1 MDIYQLIKK
10 RKDLWNEKKD
20 IHLDEDYREA
30 VADFIIS
37 EQGADVRVA
46 IKDSPELLIELMF
59 VIVDKEQRTIPFF
72 LNEVQLSFVDKIN
85 NDKILFRQG
94 KIIGLRYLVLKGRQQ
109 GFTSLI
115 NAYQLA
121 VAITNPN
128 FSGYTLADDAE
139 NTEAIFTDKG
149 QFYFDNL
156 PDKLKPSI
164 KYKNR
169 RELDF
174 STDTGGGLN
183 SKWRVATAGNID
195 AGRSKTLSFFHGCL
209 SGDSKILQ
217 PNGKTIFMEDIL
229 VGDKVITSSGDVGVV
244 SNKWGSGVKE
254 VFNVNMWLSNE
265 PIQASKDHKILTD
278 NGYKTVEQLT
288 NKDYVALPKIT
299 LTNEITGYSY
309 SLPNLDRQQGGGS
322 KHIGKATIPLDYDF
336 GYFLGYYLAEGH
348 IKKQHSNNKR
358 YSSIEFAYEKDE
370 MFIENA
376 YKFASKYTTSRKD
389 LIDEGAN
396 RGRTVF
402 YGTFLAHLTKSICGR
417 VEKKKI
423 PEWIFKTNEEFV
435 KGIVAGYFSGD
446 GSKTQEKANGLYNLH
461 RIKATSIRETIA
473 RPMRKLVMAL
483 GYGVPSLRYKED
495 VFRYDKRVNSAYTLD
510 ACGRCA
516 LEIQKLVGIK
526 HEGTFKDRSVKYKLI
541 EGQYY
546 VRVKSIEFNRVDETY
561 DIEVNHKDH
570 NFETTIGIVSN
581 SEVAF
586 WADAKNI
593 LIGLSEAFTK
603 NCIVILESTANGYNE
618 FKNLWDGDNNYI
630 NLFYEWWKTKEYV
643 QKFEDE
649 ETEFVF
655 KQDVTTST
663 VETDDADTKEWV
675 YARCKSLIKQGLDW
689 EQVYWYYIKWK
700 DKGESIKQEYPC
712 TPQEAFLASGQSFFN
727 TEIVNNRK
735 IELAN
740 AKKPTRGYYTYEY
753 ANNYYTNEKTINIE
767 TIQWVEDNEMG
778 YVELFDEA
786 VDTYMPYTIGADT
799 AGDGSDS
806 NIAQLIDNNQNQV
819 AKLTVLNDEDI
830 FTEQLFCLGI
840 VHNEALI
847 GVETNFSTY
856 VNNRLNHMEY
866 PNIYV
871 REIRPDAI
879 TKQTT
884 SVFGFNTNRATR
896 PIILAN
902 LKLLVKERVGCIRDL
917 KTLDDM
923 LVFVVNEK
931 GRPEAMKGEH
941 DDTVIA
947 LAIALYIQDQ
957 QVDEIKP
964 PPDKLEG
971 FYLDSELE
979 DMGYTQ
985 YQIMMY
991 KEGMP
996 LEIKYIK
1003 G

>member
-121 VAITNPN
+121 VAITSPN

-195 AGRSKTLSFFHGCL
+195 AGRSKTLSFFHG
-209 SGDSKILQ
+209 
-217 PNGKTIFMEDIL
+217 
-229 VGDKVITSSGDVGVV
+229 
-244 SNKWGSGVKE
+244 
-254 VFNVNMWLSNE
+254 
-265 PIQASKDHKILTD
+265 
-278 NGYKTVEQLT
+278 
-288 NKDYVALPKIT
+288 
-299 LTNEITGYSY
+299 
-309 SLPNLDRQQGGGS
+309 
-322 KHIGKATIPLDYDF
+322 
-336 GYFLGYYLAEGH
+336 
-348 IKKQHSNNKR
+348 
-358 YSSIEFAYEKDE
+358 
-370 MFIENA
+370 
-376 YKFASKYTTSRKD
+376 
-389 LIDEGAN
+389 
-396 RGRTVF
+396 
-402 YGTFLAHLTKSICGR
+402 
-417 VEKKKI
+417 
-423 PEWIFKTNEEFV
+423 
-435 KGIVAGYFSGD
+435 
-446 GSKTQEKANGLYNLH
+446 
-461 RIKATSIRETIA
+461 
-473 RPMRKLVMAL
+473 
-483 GYGVPSLRYKED
+483 
-495 VFRYDKRVNSAYTLD
+495 
-510 ACGRCA
+510 
-516 LEIQKLVGIK
+516 
-526 HEGTFKDRSVKYKLI
+526 
-541 EGQYY
+541 
-546 VRVKSIEFNRVDETY
+546 
-561 DIEVNHKDH
+561 
-570 NFETTIGIVSN
+570 

-712 TPQEAFLASGQSFFN
+712 TPQEAYLASGQSFFN
-727 TEIVNNRK
+727 AEIVNNRI

-941 DDTVIA
+941 DDTIIA

-991 KEGMP
+991 KEGIP